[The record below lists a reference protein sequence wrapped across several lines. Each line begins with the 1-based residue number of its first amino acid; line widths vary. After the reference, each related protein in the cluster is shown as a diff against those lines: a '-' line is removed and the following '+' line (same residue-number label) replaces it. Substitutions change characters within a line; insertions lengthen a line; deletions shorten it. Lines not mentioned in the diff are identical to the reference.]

1 MTLEGGGAPA
11 PQRAAGPIARDAIAL
26 AAAKVAVSVWVL
38 THGFSHVSDDDYAR
52 TVIAQQFAHA
62 PRLDPSGTSWLPFP
76 FWVTGAAM
84 AIAGRSLQ
92 VARVVAVTLSAAA
105 VAAPYA
111 AFRAARM
118 DRAASIAATVIAMLL
133 PWNAWL
139 GAATVPEGWVG
150 ALVAAALVAM
160 ASDEARPLCAVALL
174 AASLSR
180 YDAWPAC
187 VFFACGCTARLRR
200 GSPARR
206 ELAWVALALGGIAA
220 WMIWNALAH
229 GSPLHFLARVRNFRH
244 AIGAAD
250 VPLSEKLLG
259 YPRSLLTETPEAAVL
274 GVVGIAGTALDPSLR
289 ARWRWPLSAAAVTLA
304 FLVLG
309 DVRDGAPTHHAGRAL
324 GPLWWV
330 LVGCG
335 VDAIA
340 RGWQRVD
347 PDRRRPL
354 LAAGAIAG
362 LAWLALLPG
371 RWADAPGRTDYE
383 QREPQIAR
391 GLDLARRDVAAADI
405 TPCSFEHFALLAA
418 WGHPERATVH
428 DRTGV
433 APTPACPEVVER

>member
-1 MTLEGGGAPA
+1 MSSEGGGAPA
-11 PQRAAGPIARDAIAL
+11 PQAEASPIARDAVAL
-26 AAAKVAVSVWVL
+26 VLAKLAVSAWVL

-84 AIAGRSLQ
+84 AVAGRSLL
-92 VARVVAVTLSAAA
+92 VARAVAVALSAAA

-118 DRAASIAATVIAMLL
+118 GRGASIAATCIAMVL

-160 ASDEARPLCAVALL
+160 AVDEARPLCAVALL

-187 VFFACGCTARLRR
+187 VFFACCCVARLPR

-206 ELAWVALALGGIAA
+206 ELACVAVALGGIAA
-220 WMIWNALAH
+220 WMIWNAFVH

-250 VPLSEKLLG
+250 VPLSDKVLG
-259 YPRSLLTETPEAAVL
+259 YPRSLLTETPEALVL
-274 GVVGIAGTALDPSLR
+274 GVLGLAATTLEPSLR
-289 ARWRWPLSAAAVTLA
+289 ARWKWPLGAAAVTLA
-304 FLVLG
+304 FLVMG
-309 DVRDGAPTHHAGRAL
+309 DVRDGAPTHHAARAL
-324 GPLWWV
+324 GPLWW
-330 LVGCG
+330 LFVGCG

-340 RGWQRVD
+340 SGWPRLA
-347 PDRRRPL
+347 PARRRTV
-354 LAAGAIAG
+354 LAAGALASA
-362 LAWLALLPG
+362 AWLALLPG
-371 RWADAPGRTDYE
+371 RWAEAPGRTDYE
-383 QREPQIAR
+383 RREPQIAR
-391 GLDLARRDVAAADI
+391 GLDLARRDVAAADV

-418 WGHPERATVH
+418 WGRPERATVH
-428 DRTGV
+428 DRTG
-433 APTPACPEVVER
+433 APPTAECPELVEK